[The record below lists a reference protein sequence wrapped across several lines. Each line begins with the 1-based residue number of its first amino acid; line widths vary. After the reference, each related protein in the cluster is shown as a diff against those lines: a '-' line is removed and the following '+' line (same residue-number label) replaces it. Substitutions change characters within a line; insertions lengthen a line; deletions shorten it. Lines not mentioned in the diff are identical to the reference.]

1 MQDQQLFS
9 NQIHLQ
15 RKQII
20 PKQETESDK
29 SNTKI
34 RIDNEFDSRINLS
47 TLSTS
52 HSSFNNIEEQ
62 TTSISSEALKH
73 TNSISYP
80 PLTITGVPAF
90 TSHSSPAI
98 VHFLRSLANAHPTLP
113 RISDTLWRLNNK
125 NQLLLC
131 APTRDVF
138 SLLFTNTY
146 PSTIGT
152 STIQVTPPCGLPAQ
166 LSLLLLNVSCY
177 LDAKYLLEEIQKQ
190 FRSVKYLHR
199 IRTSSNTNNSTLIR
213 IDFEIAQECNQ
224 CLQAQYLPVLNVR
237 LAVKQYLDP
246 PRISQCKRCCSF
258 GHFANHCSTTHKIC
272 NRCATSIL
280 IDTNHQCSSIRWIN
294 CSKLPNHSFDINHDA
309 FDHHCPSTLNL
320 KKNAHHKP
328 YRTST
333 TVIVPQSSRS
343 ISNFIDFMQT
353 IVKSFEDQLSNLAKK
368 MTNLTVLSIIQ
379 EHKIDYVSSLIEK
392 IMLPS
397 FMLITETLLALVHLI
412 LDSSMHV
419 NQKETIS
426 NQLQKTSMF
435 LNTTYEQ
442 HQSFKKSMKQTR
454 KLMID
459 NNIMNLCANHS
470 LSDTSTATNTISI
483 FSSIS

>member
-29 SNTKI
+29 TASI
-34 RIDNEFDSRINLS
+34 FRLYLQS
-47 TLSTS
+47 S
-52 HSSFNNIEEQ
+52 HSSPNNIEEQ

-80 PLTITGVPAF
+80 PLTITGIPAF

-98 VHFLRSLANAHPTLP
+98 VHFLRSLVNAHPTLP
-113 RISDTLWRLNNK
+113 RISDTSWRLNNK
-125 NQLLLC
+125 NQLVLC
-131 APTRDVF
+131 ASTRDVF

-152 STIQVTPPCGLPAQ
+152 STIQVTPPRGLPAQ

-177 LDAKYLLEEIQKQ
+177 LDANYLLEEKQKQ

-224 CLQAQYLPVLNVR
+224 CLQAQYLPVVHER
-237 LAVKQYLDP
+237 LP
-246 PRISQCKRCCSF
+246 PVTPISSRSIPSIAP
-258 GHFANHCSTTHKIC
+258 HHTTE
-272 NRCATSIL
+272 NT
-280 IDTNHQCSSIRWIN
+280 TNTIAPKS
-294 CSKLPNHSFDINHDA
+294 
-309 FDHHCPSTLNL
+309 
-320 KKNAHHKP
+320 
-328 YRTST
+328 TST

-353 IVKSFEDQLSNLAKK
+353 IVKSFEDLLSNFAKQ

-442 HQSFKKSMKQTR
+442 HQSFKKSLKQTR

-483 FSSIS
+483 FSSTS

>member
-20 PKQETESDK
+20 PKQETESDE

-34 RIDNEFDSRINLS
+34 LIDNEFDSRINLS

-52 HSSFNNIEEQ
+52 SHSSPNNIEEQ

-80 PLTITGVPAF
+80 PLTITGIPAF

-98 VHFLRSLANAHPTLP
+98 VHFLRSLVNAHPTLP
-113 RISDTLWRLNNK
+113 RISDTSWRLNNK

-146 PSTIGT
+146 LSTIGT
-152 STIQVTPPCGLPAQ
+152 STIQVTPPRGLPVQ
-166 LSLLLLNVSCY
+166 LSLLLLNISCY
-177 LDAKYLLEEIQKQ
+177 LDANYLSEEIQKQ

-224 CLQAQYLPVLNVR
+224 CLQAQYLRVLNVHER
-237 LAVKQYLDP
+237 LP
-246 PRISQCKRCCSF
+246 PVTPISSRSIPSIAP
-258 GHFANHCSTTHKIC
+258 HHTTE
-272 NRCATSIL
+272 NT
-280 IDTNHQCSSIRWIN
+280 TNTIAPKS
-294 CSKLPNHSFDINHDA
+294 
-309 FDHHCPSTLNL
+309 
-320 KKNAHHKP
+320 
-328 YRTST
+328 TST

-353 IVKSFEDQLSNLAKK
+353 IVKSFEDLLSNFAKQ

-442 HQSFKKSMKQTR
+442 HQSFKKSLKQTR

-483 FSSIS
+483 FSSTS